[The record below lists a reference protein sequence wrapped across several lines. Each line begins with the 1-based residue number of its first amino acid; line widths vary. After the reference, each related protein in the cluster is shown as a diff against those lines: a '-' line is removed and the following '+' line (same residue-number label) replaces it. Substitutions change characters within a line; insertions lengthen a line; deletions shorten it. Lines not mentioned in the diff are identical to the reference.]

1 MRKKGVSHRR
11 GARSRFFGGNEGL
24 MSVDS
29 GRLRRV
35 KGDAKSKDESWIE
48 INVNDSAL
56 NLDND
61 GAIEKLVDNLSEGQ
75 FF

>member
-1 MRKKGVSHRR
+1 
-11 GARSRFFGGNEGL
+11 